1 MIVYNEL
8 KLQYSTDVHQSI
20 TLKQIQ
26 IQFIRTFG
34 PGAAALIQRAVNARE
49 AMAEVEP
56 AVRCEEKARA
66 RAAGA
71 NRSMF
76 TIL

>member
-8 KLQYSTDVHQSI
+8 ILQQAANVHQSI
-20 TLKQIQ
+20 TTQQIQ
-26 IQFIRTFG
+26 IRTFG

-49 AMAEVEP
+49 AMLFEVT

-71 NRSMF
+71 NRNM
-76 TIL
+76 L

>member
-8 KLQYSTDVHQSI
+8 ILQQTANVHQSI
-20 TLKQIQ
+20 TLKQSQ
-26 IQFIRTFG
+26 IRTFG

-76 TIL
+76 I

>member
-1 MIVYNEL
+1 MIVYNKL

-20 TLKQIQ
+20 TTQQIQ
-26 IQFIRTFG
+26 IHTFG

-49 AMAEVEP
+49 AIAEVEP

-76 TIL
+76 IYIIMG

>member
-1 MIVYNEL
+1 M
-8 KLQYSTDVHQSI
+8 HQPI
-20 TLKQIQ
+20 TTQQIQ
-26 IQFIRTFG
+26 IHTFG

-49 AMAEVEP
+49 AMAGVEP

-76 TIL
+76 I